1 MATIN
6 RTVRDFTDFNLLFT
20 PHPSTADVSKVVN
33 ENAIKAA
40 VRNLIL
46 TKNYERPFHPE
57 IGCQITSLLF
67 ENFDPIVKAA
77 MERTIQDVLQKFEP
91 RARLTN
97 LVIAEKPDENS
108 IDVTIEFAINN
119 IERPTIVTV
128 TLTRAR

>member
-6 RTVRDFTDFNLLFT
+6 RKVRDFSDFNLLFT
-20 PHPSTADVSKVVN
+20 PHPVTADVSKVLN

-40 VRNLIL
+40 VRNLVL

-67 ENFDPIVKAA
+67 ENYTPIVRAT
-77 MERTIQDVLQKFEP
+77 MERTIQDVLEKFEP
-91 RARLTN
+91 RARLTKLDIVEN
-97 LVIAEKPDENS
+97 VDENAV
-108 IDVTIEFAINN
+108 DVTIEFAINN
-119 IERPTIVTV
+119 IERPVTVTV

>member
-6 RTVRDFTDFNLLFT
+6 RKVRDFSDFNLLFT
-20 PHPSTADVSKVVN
+20 AHPATADVSKVVN

-40 VRNLIL
+40 VRNLVL

-67 ENFDPIVKAA
+67 ENYTPVVKAT
-77 MERTIQDVLQKFEP
+77 MERAVQDVLEKFEP
-91 RARLTN
+91 RARLTRLDIADN
-97 LVIAEKPDENS
+97 LDENS

-119 IERPTIVTV
+119 IERPVIITV

>member
-6 RTVRDFTDFNLLFT
+6 RRVRDFSDFNLLFT
-20 PHPSTADVSKVVN
+20 PHPLTADVSKVLN

-40 VRNLIL
+40 VRNLVL

-67 ENFDPIVKAA
+67 ENYSPVLKSA
-77 MERTIQDVLQKFEP
+77 MERTIQDVLEKFEP
-91 RARLTN
+91 RARLTKLDVADN
-97 LVIAEKPDENS
+97 SDNNS
-108 IDVTIEFAINN
+108 IDVTVEFAINN
-119 IERPTIVTV
+119 IERPVTVTV